1 MKVKKS
7 TAIDKLVNETKAPEL
22 SSDSE
27 EEPQNVEADDDRLST
42 DEEFPI
48 SDEDE
53 VNTSKKKGWASSMA
67 KVLNSEKSG
76 VLSKAKKVED
86 VAKKKEKKSYTF
98 EVEGE
103 EVAEEKP
110 SEKALKRAQERQKLR
125 EKREVINYKI

>member
-7 TAIDKLVNETKAPEL
+7 AAIDKLVNETKAPEL